1 MSKLL
6 GLQLLNVANHLTND
20 SLHPEDF
27 FSESL
32 PFFDHKI
39 FKNKLLSIFEDLTKN
54 NSNEYY
60 FQRKFKNW
68 NNFEDWSKRI
78 TTERKVDRSLPKEVK
93 LVEYA
98 NYDMRP
104 KPLYPNGKPYD
115 SIGFKNS
122 GFDKHA
128 MPMSRAQNNRHQPN
142 QRLSNV
148 LHSSNISKNQKI
160 ERTNSNRS
168 PENGL
173 KDYGINHYRN
183 GYGLAKTLTS
193 QHSRIIPSIP
203 ENNRLN
209 ANSKNRYKHEPGF
222 DNPFAYSRF
231 QNNGYGNRIVYPK
244 ERNNGHI
251 DREINNFDS
260 FDDSEPKDLFNE
272 ENDDKE
278 DDNEENIPEY
288 NYKEDET
295 PLCALDTDHS
305 YCDEDNEYPEYEN

>member
-6 GLQLLNVANHLTND
+6 GLQLLNVANHLSND
-20 SLHPEDF
+20 SLHHKDL
-27 FSESL
+27 FSQSL

-39 FKNKLLSIFEDLTKN
+39 FKNKLLSIFESQVEGLTKKD
-54 NSNEYY
+54 SNENY
-60 FQRKFKNW
+60 FQRKFINW

-78 TTERKVDRSLPKEVK
+78 TTERKIDRSLPKEVK

-98 NYDMRP
+98 NYDVRP
-104 KPLYPNGKPYD
+104 KPLYPNDKLYD
-115 SIGFKNS
+115 STSFKNS
-122 GFDKHA
+122 GFDKHVII
-128 MPMSRAQNNRHQPN
+128 AQNNRP
-142 QRLSNV
+142 NV
-148 LHSSNISKNQKI
+148 LHSSNNSKNQKI
-160 ERTNSNRS
+160 ERTNSGRS
-168 PENGL
+168 PKNNL
-173 KDYGINHYRN
+173 KDYGRNHNRN
-183 GYGLAKTLTS
+183 GYGLKTLTS

-209 ANSKNRYKHEPGF
+209 ANSKNQYKHESGF
-222 DNPFAYSRF
+222 DNPFVYSRF
-231 QNNGYGNRIVYPK
+231 QNNGYGNRIVYPE

-251 DREINNFDS
+251 DREINSFDS
-260 FDDSEPKDLFNE
+260 SDDSEPSDLLNE
-272 ENDDKE
+272 ENDDEE